1 MELISFAA
9 VTAKAASD
17 RGVWVRLR
25 NEHRLRATWD
35 GARHPPGVKGRVE
48 LSPLPAGGW
57 RFRPDNQSGRA

>member
-17 RGVWVRLR
+17 RGVRVRLR
-25 NEHRLRATWD
+25 NDHRLRAV

-48 LSPLPAGGW
+48 LSPHPAGGW
-57 RFRPDNQSGRA
+57 RFRPDNQSGRP